1 MQKQALRSGQKTVWK
16 SVAMSNGCIPPFIFP
31 IGIYMIGKITS
42 GTGPVRSKHMHTDL
56 KKNDHDTLITAM
68 ASADFYPHKPTD
80 IIHKQTHI
88 SDVFLAG
95 DLVYKV
101 KKPVNMGFLDFS
113 TLEKRYE
120 FCCEEV
126 RLNQRLTS
134 DIYLGV
140 ETITRKNGGY
150 GLNTSGETVDY
161 AVKMR
166 RLPDENTLKAMLATN
181 RITQGF
187 MVALIRI
194 LADFYT
200 TSAGEPE
207 NMAQFGSFAVIDRN
221 CRENF
226 ENLPEYTGTG
236 SNKSKLQI
244 IQNTTRQFLDRHKDL
259 FDRRIEN
266 GHICD
271 THGDLKAEHVYDY
284 QGVQILDCIEFNQR
298 FRYQDIACD
307 LAFLAMDMEFLGY
320 RPAALFLLSQ
330 YVKTTHDPDL
340 MQVIDFY
347 KCYRAMVQVK
357 VVHLQIDDIPAKED
371 AGKARHTHRM
381 EHYMDLAYQYAVKM
395 ACPIIWVVCGMI
407 ATGKSTVAKKLASL
421 FSLPCIRSDEVRKS
435 LFEDLPEKTKQTGF
449 EKGMYAPQATSLV
462 YGKMLMTAQTDLEK
476 GRSVILDATCRNRK
490 ERQDMLQLAADTG
503 ANIIFVECRCPDRE
517 IQKRL
522 KNREHQSTVSDARL
536 EHFAAIKKSMD
547 PFDHLSEDVHM
558 PVRTDQ
564 SLDNIMEF
572 LLTGE
577 HELLARQTAKKTQ

>member
-1 MQKQALRSGQKTVWK
+1 MDTRTKA
-16 SVAMSNGCIPPFIFP
+16 
-31 IGIYMIGKITS
+31 
-42 GTGPVRSKHMHTDL
+42 H
-56 KKNDHDTLITAM
+56 DHDTLITAM

-113 TLEKRYE
+113 TLEKRYK

-140 ETITRKNGGY
+140 ETITRDNGGY

-166 RLPDENTLKAMLATN
+166 RLPDENTLKAMLAAN
-181 RITQGF
+181 RVTQGF
-187 MVALIRI
+187 IDALIRT

-200 TSAGEPE
+200 KSAAEPE
-207 NMAQFGSFAVIDRN
+207 DMEQFGSFAVIDRN

-226 ENLPEYTGTG
+226 EHLPAFTGTG

-244 IQNTTRQFLDRHKDL
+244 IKNATRQFLDRHKDL
-259 FDRRIEN
+259 FDKRIEN
-266 GHICD
+266 KHICD

-298 FRYQDIACD
+298 FRYQDTACD

-330 YVKTTHDPDL
+330 YVKTTNDPDL

-347 KCYRAMVQVK
+347 KCFRAMVQVK
-357 VVHLQIDDIPAKED
+357 VYHLQIDDMPAKEET
-371 AGKARHTHRM
+371 GKAQHAHKM
-381 EHYMDLAYQYAVKM
+381 ERYLDLAYQYAVKM
-395 ACPIIWVVCGMI
+395 ACPVIWVTCGMI
-407 ATGKSTVAKKLASL
+407 ATGKSTVAKKLAEL
-421 FSLPCIRSDEVRKS
+421 FSIPSISSDEIRKT
-435 LFEDLPEKTKQTGF
+435 LFEDLPEKSGETGF
-449 EKGMYAPQATSLV
+449 EKGMYTPEATSLV
-462 YGKMLMTAQTDLEK
+462 YGKMLVTAQAALEK
-476 GRSVILDATCRNRK
+476 GRSVILDATCRKQK

-517 IQKRL
+517 IKTRL
-522 KNREHQSTVSDARL
+522 KNREHQSTISDARL
-536 EHFAAIKKSMD
+536 EHFAAIKKKMD

-564 SLDNIMEF
+564 PLDNILEI

-577 HELLARQTAKKTQ
+577 HELLARQTAHKTR

>member
-1 MQKQALRSGQKTVWK
+1 MPA
-16 SVAMSNGCIPPFIFP
+16 
-31 IGIYMIGKITS
+31 
-42 GTGPVRSKHMHTDL
+42 DL
-56 KKNDHDTLITAM
+56 KKKDHQALITAM
-68 ASADFYPHKPTD
+68 TSADFYPHKPTG

-101 KKPVNMGFLDFS
+101 KKPVNRGFLDFS
-113 TLEKRYE
+113 TLEKRYRY
-120 FCCEEV
+120 CCEEV

-140 ETITRKNGGY
+140 ETITRDNGGY

-166 RLPDENTLKAMLATN
+166 RLPDGNTLKAMLLTD
-181 RITQGF
+181 RVKQEFIDT
-187 MVALIRI
+187 LTRT
-194 LADFYT
+194 LADFY
-200 TSAGEPE
+200 AHAAIEPRDME
-207 NMAQFGSFAVIDRN
+207 QFGSFAAIARN

-226 ENLPEYTGTG
+226 EQMPAFTG
-236 SNKSKLQI
+236 SGSGKNKLQI
-244 IQNTTRQFLDRHKDL
+244 IQNATQLFLDRHKDL
-259 FDRRIEN
+259 FDQRIEN

-271 THGDLKAEHVYDY
+271 THGDLKAEHVYEY

-298 FRYQDIACD
+298 FRYQDTACD
-307 LAFLAMDMEFLGY
+307 LAFLAMDMEFLGH

-330 YVKTTHDPDL
+330 HVKTTHDPDL

-357 VVHLQIDDIPAKED
+357 VYHLQMEQMPAQED
-371 AGKARHTHRM
+371 PGKA
-381 EHYMDLAYQYAVKM
+381 EHAHKMDLYLNLAYQYAVKM
-395 ACPIIWVVCGMI
+395 ACPVIWVVCGMI
-407 ATGKSTVAKKLASL
+407 ATGKSTVAGKLASL
-421 FSLPCIRSDEVRKS
+421 FSIPCIRSDELRKS
-435 LFEDLPEKTKQTGF
+435 LFENPSDNVAQTGF
-449 EKGMYAPQATSLV
+449 EQGMYTPEAASLV
-462 YGKMLMTAQTDLEK
+462 YGKMLTTAQADLEN
-476 GRSVILDATCRNRK
+476 GRSVILDATYRNRK
-490 ERQDMLQLAADTG
+490 ERQDLLQLAADTG
-503 ANIIFVECRCPDRE
+503 TNIIFIECRCPDRE

-536 EHFAAIKKSMD
+536 EHFKAMKKRMD

-564 SLDNIMEF
+564 PLDKIMEI

-577 HELLARQTAKKTQ
+577 HELLARQTAQKTR

>member
-1 MQKQALRSGQKTVWK
+1 
-16 SVAMSNGCIPPFIFP
+16 
-31 IGIYMIGKITS
+31 
-42 GTGPVRSKHMHTDL
+42 MHTDL
-56 KKNDHDTLITAM
+56 EKNDHDTLVKAM
-68 ASADFYPHKPTD
+68 KSSDFYPHKPTD

-95 DLVYKV
+95 DRVYKV
-101 KKPVNMGFLDFS
+101 KKPVNLGFLDFS
-113 TLEKRYE
+113 TLEKRYK

-140 ETITRKNGGY
+140 ENITRDNGNY
-150 GLNTSGETVDY
+150 GLNSSGHTSGQTIDY

-166 RLPDENTLKAMLATN
+166 RLPDESTLKAMLMSNNIKEAF
-181 RITQGF
+181 ID
-187 MVALIRI
+187 ALTRT
-194 LADFYT
+194 LADFYKK
-200 TSAGEPE
+200 SAAEQKDMEP
-207 NMAQFGSFAVIDRN
+207 FGSVEVIERN

-226 ENLPEYTGTG
+226 AQLPVFSDTG
-236 SNKSKLQI
+236 SIQSKLHI
-244 IQNTTRQFLDRHKDL
+244 IKNTTHMFLDRHQGL
-259 FDRRIEN
+259 FERRIKN

-284 QGVQILDCIEFNQR
+284 RGVQILDCIEFNQR
-298 FRYQDIACD
+298 FRYQDTACD
-307 LAFLAMDMEFLGY
+307 LAFLVMDMEFLGY
-320 RPAALFLLSQ
+320 RPAALYLLSQ

-357 VVHLQIDDIPAKED
+357 VQHLQIDSMPPQED
-371 AGKARHTHRM
+371 TRKATHIHKM
-381 EHYMDLAYQYAVKM
+381 EDYMDLAYQYAVKM
-395 ACPIIWVVCGMI
+395 ACPVIWVVCGMI

-435 LFEDLPEKTKQTGF
+435 LFEALPDKMEQTGF
-449 EKGMYAPQATSLV
+449 EKGMYAPEATSLV

-517 IQKRL
+517 TQKRL
-522 KNREHQSTVSDARL
+522 RNREHQSTVSDARL
-536 EHFAAIKKSMD
+536 EHFAAIKKSMA

-564 SLDNIMEF
+564 PLDNIMEF

-577 HELLARQTAKKTQ
+577 HELLARQTAQKKALVQLNGFIN